1 MARTRFLLALL
12 LGLLLVPGVVPAGPL
27 PEPTP
32 GLPELKS
39 IAYRAAA
46 PLTID
51 GDLSDW
57 EGAAFKLI
65 GRQQDVFRGEWAGP
79 DDLTCTWSVMWDDTT
94 FYFAAAIRDDVLVEA
109 TDPQQPWTGDC
120 TFLYIDADG
129 DGTIE
134 NKGAFFL
141 FHGQPAFFG
150 MTAGLTEAA
159 NAGSISL
166 AIVMEPRLG
175 KAGRILEAA
184 FPLDCLPVKK
194 PVLGA
199 IFRMMPGYEEG
210 TQGAEQPPKFLDW
223 GGVNP
228 DEAPNL
234 RQVIFAGAT
243 GTNPWGM
250 AREPNPANGAAAV
263 LAPLFRWTAGDGAL
277 LHDVYLSTSPD
288 LGPADL
294 VATHLPIA
302 MYYHARGLEAG
313 ATYYWRVDEIA
324 ADGKTVCTGNVW
336 SFMAQAPTAYRPE
349 PPDGANATSPAATLT
364 WMPGAGALK
373 HHLYFGESLEAVT
386 QGAADVDKGTLTETS
401 FAPGTLAGLKTYYW
415 RVDEIGAADAVKTGP
430 VWSFTTCLPID
441 DFESYTDD
449 VAAKT
454 TIFDTWIDGLTNG
467 LSGSTVGY
475 AQAPFAE
482 QKIVHSGK
490 QSMPLDYNNV
500 KSPFYSEAE
509 REFAAAQD
517 WTVGNAGTLVLFV
530 RGRVGNGAAALYL
543 IVKDASNHA
552 ATVIHPNAAVVSTA
566 RWTEWRIPLSSLAG
580 VNLAKVQKIAIGLGD
595 KAATQAG
602 GKGLIFVDDIRLTK
616 P

>member
-1 MARTRFLLALL
+1 MRTRLLLALW
-12 LGLLLVPGVVPAGPL
+12 LGLLGAAGVVAAGQL
-27 PEPTP
+27 PEPTA
-32 GLPELKS
+32 GLPEEKS

-57 EGAAFKLI
+57 EGAAFKLT
-65 GRQQDVFRGEWAGP
+65 GRQQDVFRGEWTGP
-79 DDLTCTWSVMWDDTT
+79 DDLACTWSVLWDDTT
-94 FYFAAAIRDDVLVEA
+94 FYFAAAIRDDILVEA
-109 TDPQQPWTGDC
+109 TDAQQPWTGDC

-141 FHGQPAFFG
+141 LHGQPTFLG
-150 MTAGLTEAA
+150 MTAGLIEAA
-159 NAGSISL
+159 NAGSVSL
-166 AIVMEPRLG
+166 ALVMEPRLG

-184 FPLDCLPVKK
+184 LPLDCLPIKK
-194 PVLGA
+194 PVRGA

-234 RQVIFAGAT
+234 RQVICAGAT
-243 GTNPWGM
+243 GTNPWAM
-250 AREPNPANGAAAV
+250 AREPNPADGAPAV
-263 LAPLFRWTAGDGAL
+263 LVPLLRWTAGDGAL
-277 LHDVYLSTSPD
+277 LHDVYLGTSPD

-294 VATHLPIA
+294 VAARIPLTMH
-302 MYYHARGLEAG
+302 YYVPGLQAG

-324 ADGKTVCTGNVW
+324 ADGKTIYPGNVW
-336 SFMAQAPTAYRPE
+336 SFTAQALTAYRPD
-349 PPDGANATSPAATLT
+349 PADAASATSPAARLT
-364 WMPGAGALK
+364 WLPGVGALK
-373 HHLYFGESLEAVT
+373 HHIYFGESLAAVT
-386 QGAADVDKGTLTETS
+386 QGAAEVDKGTLTETS
-401 FAPGTLAGLKTYYW
+401 FAPGILAGLKTYYW

-430 VWSFTTCLPID
+430 IWSFTTYLSID

-482 QKIVHSGK
+482 QTIVHGGK

-500 KSPFYSEAE
+500 KSPFYSEAQ
-509 REFAAAQD
+509 REFASAQD
-517 WTVGNAGTLVLFV
+517 WTVGDAGTLVLFV
-530 RGRVGNGAAALYL
+530 RGRVGNGSAPLYL
-543 IVKDASNHA
+543 IVKDASNRT
-552 ATVIHPNAAVVSTA
+552 ATVLYPEMAVVGTA
-566 RWTEWRIPLSSLAG
+566 RWTEWKIPLSSLAG
-580 VNLAKVQKIAIGLGD
+580 VNFAKVEQIAIGLGG
-595 KAATQAG
+595 KADPKAG
-602 GKGLIFVDDIRLTK
+602 GAGRIYIDDIYVTK
-616 P
+616 